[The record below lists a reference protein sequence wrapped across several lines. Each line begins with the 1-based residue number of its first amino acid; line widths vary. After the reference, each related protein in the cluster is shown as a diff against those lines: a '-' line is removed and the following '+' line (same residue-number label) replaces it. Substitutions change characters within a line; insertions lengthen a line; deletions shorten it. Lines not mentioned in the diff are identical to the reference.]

1 MSKMVKKITEGV
13 CVTVEVFYRP
23 EQSSPVNN
31 SYMFAYRIT
40 IDNYS
45 NVPVQLLRRSWFIV
59 DSTLGLRTVEGE
71 GVVGQTPILD
81 ANETFQYVSAANLRS
96 DAGKMYGVYLF
107 RNLYTNKTFEV
118 IIPEF
123 MLIAPFKAN

>member
-1 MSKMVKKITEGV
+1 MSKMVKKITEGI
-13 CVTVEVFYRP
+13 CVSVEVFYR
-23 EQSSPVNN
+23 ETQSSPVNN

-40 IDNYS
+40 IDNYT
-45 NVPVQLLRRSWFIV
+45 NVPVQLLRRNWYIV

-71 GVVGQTPILD
+71 GVVGQTPILE

-96 DAGKMYGVYLF
+96 DMGKMYGVYAF
-107 RNLYTNKTFEV
+107 KNLYTNKTFEV

-123 MLIAPFKAN
+123 MLIVPAKGN